1 MGVLRFPLSKLTP
14 GNTEIYNNLPLVSR
28 AEADAEAAAEAA
40 AAEAAAAAAAAA
52 AKEEEEEG
60 KQGGAG
66 EGDAG
71 SGSSS
76 GVIARTS
83 GDDDGAST
91 ASSQPIISVKSMSLM
106 SKSKRGLGT
115 VSFTIKYR

>member
-40 AAEAAAAAAAAA
+40 AAKAAA
-52 AKEEEEEG
+52 AKEEEEG

>member
-40 AAEAAAAAAAAA
+40 AAKAAA
-52 AKEEEEEG
+52 AKEEEEG

-76 GVIARTS
+76 GVIAPTS
-83 GDDDGAST
+83 GDDGAAT
-91 ASSQPIISVKSMSLM
+91 ASSQPIISVKSLSLM

-115 VSFTIKYR
+115 VSFKIKYR